1 MKLKFVSYI
10 LSKGKISIKKKN
22 VSKTVILPFVKF
34 SMSMP
39 DSDNGAS
46 YGIYIS

>member
-1 MKLKFVSYI
+1 
-10 LSKGKISIKKKN
+10 
-22 VSKTVILPFVKF
+22 VILPFVKF